1 MRERGARKR
10 GREEPEEPEEG
21 GAPEGPEGGTEEPE
35 AGGGGEE
42 DGRQEGA
49 PPGEAPPAEAASPE
63 GGKGG
68 RGGKMTRRTAEEVE
82 YLEKSFQENPLP
94 NEVRRTEIAKILG
107 IPERKVMIWF
117 QNKRQR
123 MKQKLKYVENINL
136 KEENDALQ
144 RALTEERQRE
154 EYLRRENRELKVM
167 LGTRQQRMEELRSRA
182 SRLLIEYYA
191 NKSEAGDP
199 EAAAAIPKIAQALGV
214 DDFNLADMP
223 QAGVPG
229 GA

>member
-1 MRERGARKR
+1 MTSPGTLPPPRYVASEGQAAGA
-10 GREEPEEPEEG
+10 
-21 GAPEGPEGGTEEPE
+21 
-35 AGGGGEE
+35 
-42 DGRQEGA
+42 
-49 PPGEAPPAEAASPE
+49 SL
-63 GGKGG
+63 GKGG
-68 RGGKMTRRTAEEVE
+68 VEQGKVAVVRRTAEEVE
-82 YLEKSFQENPLP
+82 YLEKSFVDNPLP
-94 NEVRRTEIAKILG
+94 NEARREQIGQILG

-123 MKQKLKYVENINL
+123 MKQRMKAIENAHL
-136 KEENDALQ
+136 KEENEVLQ
-144 RALTEERQRE
+144 RSLCEERARE

-199 EAAAAIPKIAQALGV
+199 EAAAAIPKIAQALGA
-214 DDFNLADMP
+214 DDFNLAEMP

>member
-1 MRERGARKR
+1 
-10 GREEPEEPEEG
+10 
-21 GAPEGPEGGTEEPE
+21 
-35 AGGGGEE
+35 
-42 DGRQEGA
+42 
-49 PPGEAPPAEAASPE
+49 
-63 GGKGG
+63 
-68 RGGKMTRRTAEEVE
+68 
-82 YLEKSFQENPLP
+82 
-94 NEVRRTEIAKILG
+94 
-107 IPERKVMIWF
+107 MIWF

>member
-1 MRERGARKR
+1 
-10 GREEPEEPEEG
+10 
-21 GAPEGPEGGTEEPE
+21 
-35 AGGGGEE
+35 
-42 DGRQEGA
+42 
-49 PPGEAPPAEAASPE
+49 
-63 GGKGG
+63 
-68 RGGKMTRRTAEEVE
+68 
-82 YLEKSFQENPLP
+82 
-94 NEVRRTEIAKILG
+94 
-107 IPERKVMIWF
+107 MIWF

-123 MKQKLKYVENINL
+123 MKQRMKYVENANL
-136 KEENDALQ
+136 KEENETLQ
-144 RALTEERQRE
+144 RALNEERQRE

-191 NKSEAGDP
+191 SKSEAGDP
-199 EAAAAIPKIAQALGV
+199 KAAAAIPKIAQALGV

>member
-1 MRERGARKR
+1 MTTHSMVMSSMVIR
-10 GREEPEEPEEG
+10 
-21 GAPEGPEGGTEEPE
+21 
-35 AGGGGEE
+35 
-42 DGRQEGA
+42 
-49 PPGEAPPAEAASPE
+49 S
-63 GGKGG
+63 
-68 RGGKMTRRTAEEVE
+68 RGGKMKRRTAEEVE

-94 NEVRRTEIAKILG
+94 NEGRRTEIAKILG

-191 NKSEAGDP
+191 NKSEAGGP
-199 EAAAAIPKIAQALGV
+199 EAAAAIPRSRRPWAWTISIWPTCPRRV
-214 DDFNLADMP
+214 CP
-223 QAGVPG
+223 
-229 GA
+229 

>member
-1 MRERGARKR
+1 MREGA
-10 GREEPEEPEEG
+10 EEE
-21 GAPEGPEGGTEEPE
+21 
-35 AGGGGEE
+35 
-42 DGRQEGA
+42 GRQEGA
-49 PPGEAPPAEAASPE
+49 PPDEAPPAEAASPE

-68 RGGKMTRRTAEEVE
+68 RGGKMKRRTAEEVE
-82 YLEKSFQENPLP
+82 YLEKSFLENPLP
-94 NEVRRTEIAKILG
+94 NEVQRTEIAKILG
-107 IPERKVMIWF
+107 IQERKVMIWF

-123 MKQKLKYVENINL
+123 MKQKMKYVENINL

-214 DDFNLADMP
+214 DDFNLAEMP

>member
-1 MRERGARKR
+1 MK
-10 GREEPEEPEEG
+10 
-21 GAPEGPEGGTEEPE
+21 
-35 AGGGGEE
+35 
-42 DGRQEGA
+42 
-49 PPGEAPPAEAASPE
+49 
-63 GGKGG
+63 
-68 RGGKMTRRTAEEVE
+68 RRTAEEVE
-82 YLEKSFQENPLP
+82 YLEKSFLENPLP
-94 NEVRRTEIAKILG
+94 DEVRRTEIAKILG
-107 IPERKVMIWF
+107 IQERKVMIWF

-123 MKQKLKYVENINL
+123 MKQKMKYVENINL
-136 KEENDALQ
+136 KEENDALL